1 MYMYIT
7 VYIYAY
13 AIHIYMITKPSI
25 VLKLPFLWPLLPCSP
40 ETPWLAEE
48 CHPRRQRG
56 PGFLL
61 ENPLVSPKTCHVK
74 WEKMEKMLGGT
85 VASTPRNIGGADMM
99 RISQI

>member
-1 MYMYIT
+1 
-7 VYIYAY
+7 
-13 AIHIYMITKPSI
+13 MITKPSI

-74 WEKMEKMLGGT
+74 WEKMEKNAWWHGGIN
-85 VASTPRNIGGADMM
+85 TPKHWWRRYDEDIADMM
-99 RISQI
+99 RM